1 MFGEVSLRSHPDF
14 LGIIDPSTAFLSGG
28 SDEIFFDPNL
38 GPPCSSMPCTVGTRL
53 PGGTALIRSIA
64 VLVTAMGL
72 SRPGIPAPE
81 AKRYAT
87 ALNEIAAA
95 NHIDPL
101 LAVAMIHYETHW
113 YPQLVSSDG
122 EDHGLGQIRA
132 RFIGACRQD
141 EDPLLAPSAE
151 CIQVKLSLL
160 DGVENIKRMGSVIR
174 ANMDFCRKL
183 VGKMKTEHWLAGYQG
198 YVDPIRHTYCAPGPK
213 TTRVIEYYDGL
224 VEKFY
229 PKPKP
234 KPKAKP
240 KVEKNVKSA
249 APAKTAPANSPIG
262 APAKVGPTTPA
273 TSKAENQTIAKSSS
287 SAKKEKKQRAE
298 KPRTMPGASRKTR
311 GGQGTPPRSTG
322 TNKGNRG
329 H

>member
-1 MFGEVSLRSHPDF
+1 MPCTFGTR
-14 LGIIDPSTAFLSGG
+14 LSGG
-28 SDEIFFDPNL
+28 N
-38 GPPCSSMPCTVGTRL
+38 
-53 PGGTALIRSIA
+53 ALIRPIA

-87 ALNEIAAA
+87 VLNEIAAV
-95 NHIDPL
+95 NHFDPL

-122 EDHGLGQIRA
+122 EDHGLGQVRA

-141 EDPLLAPSAE
+141 EDPLNAPSEA
-151 CIQVKLSLL
+151 CKQVKLSLL
-160 DGVENIKRMGSVIR
+160 DGVENIRRMGSIIR
-174 ANMDFCRKL
+174 ANMEFCRERM
-183 VGKMKTEHWLAGYQG
+183 GKTKTEHWLAGYQG

-224 VEKFY
+224 LEKFF

-240 KVEKNVKSA
+240 KVEKPAKSS
-249 APAKTAPANSPIG
+249 APAKIAPKNSPVG
-262 APAKVGPTTPA
+262 AQP
-273 TSKAENQTIAKSSS
+273 KAEHSTPKAEPRDSKTESRPLAKS
-287 SAKKEKKQRAE
+287 APMAKKQRAE
-298 KPRTMPGASRKTR
+298 KPRSMPGASRKTR
-311 GGQGTPPRSTG
+311 GGHGSAPRT
-322 TNKGNRG
+322 TAGNASNRER
-329 H
+329 

>member
-1 MFGEVSLRSHPDF
+1 M
-14 LGIIDPSTAFLSGG
+14 
-28 SDEIFFDPNL
+28 
-38 GPPCSSMPCTVGTRL
+38 
-53 PGGTALIRSIA
+53 IRPIA

-122 EDHGLGQIRA
+122 EDHGLGQVRA

-141 EDPLLAPSAE
+141 EDPLNAPSEA
-151 CIQVKLSLL
+151 CKQVKLSLL
-160 DGVENIKRMGSVIR
+160 DGVENIRRMGSIIR
-174 ANMDFCRKL
+174 ANMEFCRERM
-183 VGKMKTEHWLAGYQG
+183 GKTKTEHWLAGYQG

-224 VEKFY
+224 VEKFF
-229 PKPKP
+229 PKP

-240 KVEKNVKSA
+240 KLEKPTKSQAPVKTAPKNSSA
-249 APAKTAPANSPIG
+249 APAP
-262 APAKVGPTTPA
+262 
-273 TSKAENQTIAKSSS
+273 KAEHSTPKPETRDSKSQPRPLAKSTSI
-287 SAKKEKKQRAE
+287 AKKQRAE
-298 KPRTMPGASRKTR
+298 KPRSMPGASRKTR
-311 GGQGTPPRSTG
+311 GGH
-322 TNKGNRG
+322 GNGPQSSGGNSPNRK

>member
-1 MFGEVSLRSHPDF
+1 
-14 LGIIDPSTAFLSGG
+14 
-28 SDEIFFDPNL
+28 
-38 GPPCSSMPCTVGTRL
+38 MPCTFGTRL

-141 EDPLLAPSAE
+141 EDPLHAPSAE
-151 CIQVKLSLL
+151 CLQVKLSLL

-229 PKPKP
+229 PKPKT

-240 KVEKNVKSA
+240 KVEKNAKS
-249 APAKTAPANSPIG
+249 G
-262 APAKVGPTTPA
+262 APAKSASPHSPHSPLGAPIKVAPTAAPTP
-273 TSKAENQTIAKSSS
+273 KAETPSIAKTSTA
-287 SAKKEKKQRAE
+287 AKGTTKQRAE
-298 KPRTMPGASRKTR
+298 KPRSMPGAARKTR
-311 GGQGTPPRSTG
+311 GGFGTAPRSASP
-322 TNKGNRG
+322 NKGNRG